1 MIRRPTRT
9 TRTVTNF
16 PDTTLFRSRRDL
28 PAEAARLGRRLGARE
43 ADLGAEEAAGI
54 GGNPQWVARG
64 EEPPSVGL
72 ADIGSKVAM
81 TREVVGEAVGNDF
94 RLVEQQHRC
103 RQRRPEKMCH
113 QRIRSEEHTSELQ
126 SLMRN
131 SN

>member
-94 RLVEQQHRC
+94 RL
-103 RQRRPEKMCH
+103 
-113 QRIRSEEHTSELQ
+113 RSDEHTSELQ
-126 SLMRN
+126 SLMRISYDVFCLKKKKIN
-131 SN
+131 EHSD

>member
-1 MIRRPTRT
+1 MRISDWSSDVCSSDLRPGAQAERVHHPGAGRR
-9 TRTVTNF
+9 
-16 PDTTLFRSRRDL
+16 LRDL

-81 TREVVGEAVGNDF
+81 TREVVG
-94 RLVEQQHRC
+94 
-103 RQRRPEKMCH
+103 
-113 QRIRSEEHTSELQ
+113 RSEEPTSELQ
-126 SLMRN
+126 SLMRI
-131 SN
+131 SSAGLC